1 MFAWLIFV
9 FCFFVSPFIC
19 TFDSGGWRGKC
30 SINVH
35 STFETSM
42 NSNYMS
48 LYDSIYIS
56 IYFFSSLYPHQYAHI
71 YAYCK
76 HRRTDPIH
84 LLVVRNIRVICQFI
98 QRNKRN
104 YCPIIAVMLF
114 FSAMRSSIERRTSND
129 FIRQNSEFYCQPSE
143 KKQLTYAY
151 TV

>member
-71 YAYCK
+71 YAYCI

-114 FSAMRSSIERRTSND
+114 FFLLCAPLLREEQATILLGRIRN
-129 FIRQNSEFYCQPSE
+129 FIVNQVKRNN
-143 KKQLTYAY
+143 
-151 TV
+151 